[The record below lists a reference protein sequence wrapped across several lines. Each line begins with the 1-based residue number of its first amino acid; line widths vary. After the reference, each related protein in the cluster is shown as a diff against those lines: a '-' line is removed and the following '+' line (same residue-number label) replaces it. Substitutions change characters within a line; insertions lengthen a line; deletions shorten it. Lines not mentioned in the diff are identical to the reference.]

1 MSQSRV
7 KALGVGLP
15 LQRPRGMG
23 RALMEG
29 RHAYIRDLARCD
41 DRLAGARLCL
51 PGERYRGRPART
63 GGNLLAGRK
72 GRLCR
77 TGILLPKGL
86 VPAVRSFLRL
96 LEMWCRS
103 SGAADA

>member
-15 LQRPRGMG
+15 LERPRGMG

-29 RHAYIRDLARCD
+29 RHAYIRDLARSD

-51 PGERYRGRPART
+51 PGERYHGRPART

-86 VPAVRSFLRL
+86 DPAVRSFLRL
-96 LEMWCRS
+96 REMWCRS